1 MINIQDTT
9 TRFKSI
15 FYNVCKILDEYHKK
29 MAIDT
34 IKELLSKLSSNQT
47 TIMVCGE
54 FKRGKSTFI
63 NAMLDMPLC
72 PTDEHIA
79 TSTVSI
85 IKYGDKQKVI
95 RFYDTENGV
104 KEEVIEYE
112 QIKQYAKGSNLE
124 IGNTVML
131 VIEVPCHRLK
141 NGLAIIDT
149 PGIGGLNP
157 RHRLLTL
164 SAIPKTDTIYYMVS
178 AGEPMTTIELDFLKK
193 DILPKSKA
201 CKVIL
206 NRADELEDDE
216 IEEAINDCKKKI
228 CSYCD
233 VDNIDVIPVSAY
245 LWQEYNQSHD
255 EVDGEA
261 SCHELIE
268 KAIDEICYT
277 YRLSLLQILKK
288 TLVGEVQSILSLIK
302 NEITNLSDPN
312 PDKIKKI
319 VANRERLQNM
329 LYGLQHDDSEI
340 KKQVSCV
347 LKEART
353 NVLSEISKSS
363 VLLSSDRL
371 DEVLN
376 DDRAVGDDGDKW
388 VLDEINKDI
397 QNLICDIDDEINI
410 AFEESLDIIQQDLD
424 IAQYSFNGQ
433 MEANLKV
440 RERKDGEVTCSMVR
454 QVLPGLSVGGIGW
467 GIASAT
473 GGFFSGLGTAL
484 TGTAVGS
491 LSVGLGTLIS
501 TVALPVGIVA
511 GAAFIWQSLKGETNT
526 RKIAEMRRKLT
537 PRISLLTNEIQTYVN
552 KRFEDFNTAITDY
565 FEETAK
571 ELNAQMEDLQEN
583 YKKCQQ
589 NSFTIANRRK
599 ELESKQ
605 QVLNTALVQANVLLS
620 SPFGKE

>member
-9 TRFKSI
+9 ARFKSI
-15 FYNVCKILDEYHKK
+15 FNNVCKILNEYHKK

-34 IKELLSKLSSNQT
+34 INELFSKLSSNQT

-63 NAMLDMPLC
+63 NALLDMPLC

-85 IKYGDKQKVI
+85 IKYGEKQKVT
-95 RFYDTENGV
+95 RFYDTEDGA
-104 KEEVIEYE
+104 KEEIIEYKKIN
-112 QIKQYAKGSNLE
+112 QFAKGSNL
-124 IGNTVML
+124 GMDNTIML
-131 VIEVPCHRLK
+131 VIEVPCNRLK
-141 NGLAIIDT
+141 DGLTVIDT
-149 PGIGGLNP
+149 PGVGGLNP
-157 RHRLLTL
+157 RHRFLTL
-164 SAIPKTDTIYYMVS
+164 SAIPKTDIIFYMVS
-178 AGEPMTTIELDFLKK
+178 VGEPMTTIELDFLKK

-201 CKVIL
+201 YKVIL
-206 NRADELEDDE
+206 NRVDELEDDE
-216 IEEAINDCKKKI
+216 IEEAINDSKKKI

-245 LWQEYNQSHD
+245 LWQEYNKSHD
-255 EVDGEA
+255 EIDGEA
-261 SCHELIE
+261 SFHKLIE

-277 YRLSLLQILKK
+277 YRLSLLQILKN
-288 TLVGEVQSILSLIK
+288 TLVDEMQSILTLIK
-302 NEITNLSDPN
+302 KEQENLSDPN

-319 VANRERLQNM
+319 VANREKLKNM
-329 LYGLQHDDSEI
+329 LYGLQQDGSEI
-340 KKQVSCV
+340 KKQVSFV
-347 LKEART
+347 LKEARA

-376 DDRAVGDDGDKW
+376 DDRAVGEDGDKW

-397 QNLICDIDDEINI
+397 QKLICDIDDEINY
-410 AFEESLDIIQQDLD
+410 AFEESLGIIQQDLNID
-424 IAQYSFNGQ
+424 QYSFNGQ

-440 RERKDGEVTCSMVR
+440 RERREGEVTCGMVR

-467 GIASAT
+467 GVASAA

-491 LSVGLGTLIS
+491 LSVGLGALIS

-511 GAAFIWQSLKGETNT
+511 CAAFIWQSLKGENNA
-526 RKIAEMRRKLT
+526 RKIADMRRKLT

-552 KRFEDFNTAITDY
+552 KRFENFNTAVSDY

-571 ELNAQMEDLQEN
+571 ELNAQMGDLQEN

-589 NSFTIANRRK
+589 DSLAIANRRK
-599 ELESKQ
+599 ELESKL
-605 QVLNTALVQANVLLS
+605 QVLNTALVQAKVLLS
-620 SPFGKE
+620 NSFH

>member
-9 TRFKSI
+9 ARFKSI
-15 FYNVCKILDEYHKK
+15 FNNVCKIFIEYHKK

-34 IKELLSKLSSNQT
+34 INELFSKLSSNQT

-63 NAMLDMPLC
+63 NALLDMPLC
-72 PTDEHIA
+72 PTDEHIT

-85 IKYGDKQKVI
+85 IKYGEKQKVT
-95 RFYDTENGV
+95 RFYDAEDGV
-104 KEEVIEYE
+104 KEEIIEYE
-112 QIKQYAKGSNLE
+112 KINQFAKGSNLE
-124 IGNTVML
+124 IDNTIML
-131 VIEVPCHRLK
+131 VIEVPCNRLK
-141 NGLAIIDT
+141 DGLTIIDT
-149 PGIGGLNP
+149 PGVGGLNP
-157 RHRLLTL
+157 RHRFLTL
-164 SAIPKTDTIYYMVS
+164 SAIPKTDTIFYMVS
-178 AGEPMTTIELDFLKK
+178 VGEPMTTIELDFLKK

-201 CKVIL
+201 YKVIL
-206 NRADELEDDE
+206 NRVDELEDDE
-216 IEEAINDCKKKI
+216 IEEAVNDCKKKI

-245 LWQEYNQSHD
+245 LWQEYNKSHD
-255 EVDGEA
+255 EIDGEA
-261 SCHELIE
+261 SFHKLIE

-277 YRLSLLQILKK
+277 YRLSLLQILKN
-288 TLVGEVQSILSLIK
+288 TLVDEMQSILTLIK
-302 NEITNLSDPN
+302 KEQENLSDPN

-319 VANRERLQNM
+319 VANREKLKNM
-329 LYGLQHDDSEI
+329 LYGLQQDGSEI
-340 KKQVSCV
+340 KKQVSFV
-347 LKEART
+347 LKEVRA

-376 DDRAVGDDGDKW
+376 DDRAVGEDGDKW

-397 QNLICDIDDEINI
+397 QKLICNIDDEINY
-410 AFEESLDIIQQDLD
+410 AFEESLGIIQQDLNID
-424 IAQYSFNGQ
+424 QYSFNGQ

-440 RERKDGEVTCSMVR
+440 RERREGEVTCGMVR

-467 GIASAT
+467 GVASAA

-511 GAAFIWQSLKGETNT
+511 GAAFIWQSLKGENNA
-526 RKIAEMRRKLT
+526 RKIADMRRKLT

-552 KRFEDFNTAITDY
+552 KRFENFNTAVSDY
-565 FEETAK
+565 FEKTAK
-571 ELNAQMEDLQEN
+571 ELNAQMGDLQEN

-589 NSFTIANRRK
+589 DSLAIANRRK
-599 ELESKQ
+599 ELECKL
-605 QVLNTALVQANVLLS
+605 QVLNTALVQAKVLLS
-620 SPFGKE
+620 NSFH

>member
-1 MINIQDTT
+1 
-9 TRFKSI
+9 
-15 FYNVCKILDEYHKK
+15 

-34 IKELLSKLSSNQT
+34 INELFSKLSSNQT

-63 NAMLDMPLC
+63 NALLDMSLC

-85 IKYGDKQKVI
+85 IKYGEKQKVT
-95 RFYDTENGV
+95 RFYDTEDGV
-104 KEEVIEYE
+104 KEEIIEYE
-112 QIKQYAKGSNLE
+112 KINQFAKGSNLE
-124 IGNTVML
+124 IDNTIML
-131 VIEVPCHRLK
+131 VIEVPCNRLK
-141 NGLAIIDT
+141 DGLTIIDT
-149 PGIGGLNP
+149 PGVGGLNP
-157 RHRLLTL
+157 RHRFLTL
-164 SAIPKTDTIYYMVS
+164 SAIPKTDTIFYMVS
-178 AGEPMTTIELDFLKK
+178 VGEPMTTLELDFLKK

-201 CKVIL
+201 YKVIL
-206 NRADELEDDE
+206 NRVDELEDDE

-245 LWQEYNQSHD
+245 LWQEYNKSHD
-255 EVDGEA
+255 EIDGEA
-261 SCHELIE
+261 SFHKLIE

-277 YRLSLLQILKK
+277 YRLSLLQILKN
-288 TLVGEVQSILSLIK
+288 TLVDEMQSILTLIK
-302 NEITNLSDPN
+302 KEQENLSDPN

-319 VANRERLQNM
+319 VANREKLKNM
-329 LYGLQHDDSEI
+329 LYGLQQDGSEI
-340 KKQVSCV
+340 KKQVSFV
-347 LKEART
+347 LKEARA

-376 DDRAVGDDGDKW
+376 DDRAVGEDGDKW

-397 QNLICDIDDEINI
+397 QKLICDIDDEINY
-410 AFEESLDIIQQDLD
+410 AFEESLGIIQQDLNID
-424 IAQYSFNGQ
+424 QYSFNGQ

-440 RERKDGEVTCSMVR
+440 RERREGEVTCGMVR

-467 GIASAT
+467 GVASAA

-491 LSVGLGTLIS
+491 LSVGLGALIS

-511 GAAFIWQSLKGETNT
+511 GAAFIWQSLKGENNA
-526 RKIAEMRRKLT
+526 RKIADMRRKLT

-552 KRFEDFNTAITDY
+552 KRFENFNTAVSDY

-571 ELNAQMEDLQEN
+571 ELNAQMGDLQEN

-589 NSFTIANRRK
+589 DSLAIANRRK
-599 ELESKQ
+599 ELESKL
-605 QVLNTALVQANVLLS
+605 QVLNTALVQAKVLLS
-620 SPFGKE
+620 YSFH

>member
-9 TRFKSI
+9 ARFKSI
-15 FYNVCKILDEYHKK
+15 FNNVCKIFIEYHKK

-34 IKELLSKLSSNQT
+34 INELFSKLSSNQT

-63 NAMLDMPLC
+63 NALLDMPLC
-72 PTDEHIA
+72 PTDEHIT

-85 IKYGDKQKVI
+85 IKYGEKQKVT
-95 RFYDTENGV
+95 RFYDAEDGV
-104 KEEVIEYE
+104 KEEIIEYE
-112 QIKQYAKGSNLE
+112 KINQFAKGSNLE
-124 IGNTVML
+124 IDNTIML
-131 VIEVPCHRLK
+131 VIEVPCNRLK
-141 NGLAIIDT
+141 DGLTIIDT
-149 PGIGGLNP
+149 PGVGGLNP
-157 RHRLLTL
+157 RHRFLTL
-164 SAIPKTDTIYYMVS
+164 SAIPKTDTIFYMVS
-178 AGEPMTTIELDFLKK
+178 VGEPMTTIELDFLKK

-201 CKVIL
+201 YKVIL

-245 LWQEYNQSHD
+245 LWQEYNKSLD
-255 EVDGEA
+255 KIDGEA
-261 SCHELIE
+261 SFHKLIE

-277 YRLSLLQILKK
+277 YRLSLLQILKN
-288 TLVGEVQSILSLIK
+288 TLVDEMQSILTLIK
-302 NEITNLSDPN
+302 KEQGNLSDPN

-319 VANRERLQNM
+319 IANREKLKNM
-329 LYGLQHDDSEI
+329 LYGLQQDGSEI
-340 KKQVSCV
+340 KKQVSFV

-376 DDRAVGDDGDKW
+376 DDRAVGEDGDKW

-397 QNLICDIDDEINI
+397 QKLICDIDDEINY
-410 AFEESLDIIQQDLD
+410 AFEESLGIIQQDLNID
-424 IAQYSFNGQ
+424 QYSFNGQ

-440 RERKDGEVTCSMVR
+440 RERREGEVTCGMVR

-467 GIASAT
+467 GVASAA

-511 GAAFIWQSLKGETNT
+511 GAAFIWQSLKGENNA
-526 RKIAEMRRKLT
+526 RKIADMRRKLT

-552 KRFEDFNTAITDY
+552 KRFENFNTAVSDY
-565 FEETAK
+565 FEKTAK
-571 ELNAQMEDLQEN
+571 ELNAQMGDLQEN

-589 NSFTIANRRK
+589 DSLAIANRRK
-599 ELESKQ
+599 ELECKL
-605 QVLNTALVQANVLLS
+605 QVLNTALVQAKVLLS
-620 SPFGKE
+620 NSFH

>member
-9 TRFKSI
+9 ARFKSI
-15 FYNVCKILDEYHKK
+15 FNNVCKIFIEYHKK

-34 IKELLSKLSSNQT
+34 INELFSKLSSNQT

-63 NAMLDMPLC
+63 NALLDMPLC
-72 PTDEHIA
+72 PTDEHIT

-85 IKYGDKQKVI
+85 IKYGEKQKVT
-95 RFYDTENGV
+95 RFYDAEDGV
-104 KEEVIEYE
+104 KEEIIEYE
-112 QIKQYAKGSNLE
+112 KINQFAKGSNLE
-124 IGNTVML
+124 IDNTIML
-131 VIEVPCHRLK
+131 VIEVPCNRLK
-141 NGLAIIDT
+141 DGLTIIDT
-149 PGIGGLNP
+149 PGVGGLNP
-157 RHRLLTL
+157 RHRFLTL
-164 SAIPKTDTIYYMVS
+164 SAIPKTDTIFYMVS
-178 AGEPMTTIELDFLKK
+178 VGEPMTTIELDFLKK

-201 CKVIL
+201 YKVIL

-245 LWQEYNQSHD
+245 LWQEYNKSLD
-255 EVDGEA
+255 KIDGEA
-261 SCHELIE
+261 SFHKLIE

-277 YRLSLLQILKK
+277 YRLSLLQILKN
-288 TLVGEVQSILSLIK
+288 TLVDEMQSILTLIK
-302 NEITNLSDPN
+302 KEQENLSDPN

-319 VANRERLQNM
+319 VANREKLKNM
-329 LYGLQHDDSEI
+329 LYGLQQDGSEI
-340 KKQVSCV
+340 KKQVSFV

-376 DDRAVGDDGDKW
+376 DDRAVGEDGDKW

-397 QNLICDIDDEINI
+397 QKLIYDIDDEINY
-410 AFEESLDIIQQDLD
+410 AFEESLGIIQQDLNID
-424 IAQYSFNGQ
+424 QYSFNGQ

-440 RERKDGEVTCSMVR
+440 RERREGEVTCGMVR

-467 GIASAT
+467 GVASAA

-511 GAAFIWQSLKGETNT
+511 GAAFIWQSLKGENNA
-526 RKIAEMRRKLT
+526 RKIADMRRKLT

-552 KRFEDFNTAITDY
+552 KRFENFNTAVSDY
-565 FEETAK
+565 FEKTAK
-571 ELNAQMEDLQEN
+571 ELNAQMGDLQEN

-589 NSFTIANRRK
+589 DSLAIANRRK
-599 ELESKQ
+599 ELECKL
-605 QVLNTALVQANVLLS
+605 QVLNTALVQAKVLLS
-620 SPFGKE
+620 NSFH

>member
-9 TRFKSI
+9 ARFKSI
-15 FYNVCKILDEYHKK
+15 FNNVCKIFIEYHKK

-34 IKELLSKLSSNQT
+34 INELFSKLSSNQT

-63 NAMLDMPLC
+63 NALLDMPLC
-72 PTDEHIA
+72 PTDEHIT

-85 IKYGDKQKVI
+85 IKYGEKQKVT
-95 RFYDTENGV
+95 RFYDAEDGV
-104 KEEVIEYE
+104 KEEIIEYE
-112 QIKQYAKGSNLE
+112 KINQFAKGSNLE
-124 IGNTVML
+124 IDNTIML
-131 VIEVPCHRLK
+131 VIEVPCNRLK
-141 NGLAIIDT
+141 DGLTIIDT
-149 PGIGGLNP
+149 PGVGGLNP
-157 RHRLLTL
+157 RHRFLTL
-164 SAIPKTDTIYYMVS
+164 SAIPKTDTIFYMVS
-178 AGEPMTTIELDFLKK
+178 VGEPMTTIELDFLKK

-201 CKVIL
+201 YKVIL
-206 NRADELEDDE
+206 NRVDELEDDE

-245 LWQEYNQSHD
+245 LWQEYNKSHD
-255 EVDGEA
+255 EIDGEA
-261 SCHELIE
+261 SFHKLIE

-277 YRLSLLQILKK
+277 YRLSLLQILKN
-288 TLVGEVQSILSLIK
+288 TLVDEMQSILTLIK
-302 NEITNLSDPN
+302 KEQGNLSDPN

-319 VANRERLQNM
+319 IANREKLKNM
-329 LYGLQHDDSEI
+329 LYGLQQDGSEI
-340 KKQVSCV
+340 KKQVSFV

-376 DDRAVGDDGDKW
+376 DDRAVGEDGDKW

-397 QNLICDIDDEINI
+397 QKLICDIDDEINY
-410 AFEESLDIIQQDLD
+410 AFEESLGIIQQDLNID
-424 IAQYSFNGQ
+424 QYSFNGQ

-440 RERKDGEVTCSMVR
+440 RERREGEVTCGMVR

-467 GIASAT
+467 GVASAA

-511 GAAFIWQSLKGETNT
+511 GAAFIWQSLKGENNA
-526 RKIAEMRRKLT
+526 RKIADMRRKLT
-537 PRISLLTNEIQTYVN
+537 PRISLLTNEIQAYVN
-552 KRFEDFNTAITDY
+552 KRFENFNTAVSDY

-571 ELNAQMEDLQEN
+571 ELNAQMGDLQES

-589 NSFTIANRRK
+589 DSLAIANRRK
-599 ELESKQ
+599 ELESKL
-605 QVLNTALVQANVLLS
+605 QVLNTALVQAKVLLS
-620 SPFGKE
+620 NSFH

>member
-1 MINIQDTT
+1 MINIQDMTA
-9 TRFKSI
+9 RFKSI
-15 FYNVCKILDEYHKK
+15 FNHVCKILNEYHKK

-34 IKELLSKLSSNQT
+34 INELFSKLSSNQT

-63 NAMLDMPLC
+63 NALLDMSLC

-85 IKYGDKQKVI
+85 IKYGEKQKVT
-95 RFYDTENGV
+95 RFYDTEDGV
-104 KEEVIEYE
+104 KEEIIEYE
-112 QIKQYAKGSNLE
+112 KINQFAKGSNLE
-124 IGNTVML
+124 IDNTIML
-131 VIEVPCHRLK
+131 VIEVPCNRLK
-141 NGLAIIDT
+141 DGLTIIDT
-149 PGIGGLNP
+149 PGVGGLNP
-157 RHRLLTL
+157 RHRFLTL
-164 SAIPKTDTIYYMVS
+164 SAIPKTDTIFYMVS
-178 AGEPMTTIELDFLKK
+178 VGEPMTTIELDFLKK

-201 CKVIL
+201 YKVIL
-206 NRADELEDDE
+206 NRVDELEDDE

-245 LWQEYNQSHD
+245 LWQEYNKSHD
-255 EVDGEA
+255 EIDGEA
-261 SCHELIE
+261 SFHKLIE

-277 YRLSLLQILKK
+277 YRLSLLQILKN
-288 TLVGEVQSILSLIK
+288 TLVDEMQSILTLIK
-302 NEITNLSDPN
+302 KEQENLSDPN

-319 VANRERLQNM
+319 VANREKLKNM
-329 LYGLQHDDSEI
+329 LYGLQQDGSEI
-340 KKQVSCV
+340 KKQVSFV
-347 LKEART
+347 LKEARA

-376 DDRAVGDDGDKW
+376 DDRAVGEDGDKW

-397 QNLICDIDDEINI
+397 QKLICDIDDEINY
-410 AFEESLDIIQQDLD
+410 AFEESLGIIQQDLNID
-424 IAQYSFNGQ
+424 QYSFNGQ

-440 RERKDGEVTCSMVR
+440 RERREGEVTCGMVR

-467 GIASAT
+467 GVASAA

-491 LSVGLGTLIS
+491 LSVGLGALIS

-511 GAAFIWQSLKGETNT
+511 GAAFIWQSLKGENNA
-526 RKIAEMRRKLT
+526 RKIADMRRKLT

-552 KRFEDFNTAITDY
+552 KRFENFNTAVSDY

-571 ELNAQMEDLQEN
+571 ELNAQMGDLQEN

-589 NSFTIANRRK
+589 DSLAIANRRK
-599 ELESKQ
+599 ELESKL
-605 QVLNTALVQANVLLS
+605 QVLNTALVQAKVLLS
-620 SPFGKE
+620 YSFH